1 MILNKHEE
9 FIKKVKEQV
18 GDEYTFKGEYRY
30 AREKIPVIHN
40 KCGHCYSVTP
50 DNFLGVNQRRCPK
63 CAIKKKKQ
71 SIPFT
76 QEEFENIIYDIVGN
90 EYTVLSEYKGQD
102 EKFLIKHNKCGTIY
116 KTSYRNFRRGRR
128 CNKCKDDKR
137 RKPKEQ
143 FEKEVKLLGEGD
155 YEVVSDY
162 VNHKT
167 KVTFRHTK
175 CNKEFAGTPDNFLRG
190 NRCPHCKASKGEH
203 KIMKYLENNSF
214 DYDTQ
219 VVFKDLKDNHP
230 LRFDFS
236 IKTPNNFILIEYDG
250 IQHFEPVKHW
260 GGEEGLRR
268 NQLRDKMKNDYVREK
283 GYKLIRIP
291 YWEFDNIEEILN
303 EELKGDL

>member
-40 KCGHCYSVTP
+40 KCGHCYSV
-50 DNFLGVNQRRCPK
+50 
-63 CAIKKKKQ
+63 
-71 SIPFT
+71 
-76 QEEFENIIYDIVGN
+76 
-90 EYTVLSEYKGQD
+90 
-102 EKFLIKHNKCGTIY
+102 
-116 KTSYRNFRRGRR
+116 
-128 CNKCKDDKR
+128 
-137 RKPKEQ
+137 
-143 FEKEVKLLGEGD
+143 
-155 YEVVSDY
+155 
-162 VNHKT
+162 
-167 KVTFRHTK
+167 
-175 CNKEFAGTPDNFLRG
+175 TPDNFLRG

-236 IKTPNNFILIEYDG
+236 IKTPNNFILLEYDG